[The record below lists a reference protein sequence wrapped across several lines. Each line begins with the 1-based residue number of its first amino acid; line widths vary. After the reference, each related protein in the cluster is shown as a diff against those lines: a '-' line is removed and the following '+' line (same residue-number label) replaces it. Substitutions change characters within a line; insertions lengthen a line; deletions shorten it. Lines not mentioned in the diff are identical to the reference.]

1 MKITFWLDFVC
12 PHSYIGKA
20 RLEDAIQRAGID
32 RNDVEIEY

>member
-32 RNDVEIEY
+32 RNDVEI